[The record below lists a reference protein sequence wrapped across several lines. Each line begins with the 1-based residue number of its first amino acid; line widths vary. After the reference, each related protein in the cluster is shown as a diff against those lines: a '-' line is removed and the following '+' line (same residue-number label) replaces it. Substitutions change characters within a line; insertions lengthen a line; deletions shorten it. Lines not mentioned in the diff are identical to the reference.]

1 MSQPIYQQNAISANI
16 GAFTA
21 QVFAWM
27 SFGVVTTG
35 IISFIIVLLAN
46 QSPALYSL
54 FALLTLPAV
63 IIQLILVVVLS
74 FFRTKLSGELAAVL
88 FVIYSAFTGIT
99 VGVISASYNVSSV
112 FMAFGISSFMFLV
125 LAAYG
130 SITKRDL
137 SRIGSIAIFGLV
149 GVILLSVVN
158 LLLFLFNS
166 PLFRGLDL
174 IINYL
179 ILIIFSVL
187 IASDANQLR
196 SLAHE
201 AEVSGKG
208 TTRYAITG
216 ALNLYLDFINLF
228 LSILRLTG
236 SRD

>member
-1 MSQPIYQQNAISANI
+1 MSQPIYQQNTVATNI
-16 GAFTA
+16 GGFTS
-21 QVFAWM
+21 QVFGWM
-27 SFGVVTTG
+27 SFGVIITG
-35 IISFIIVLLAN
+35 IVAFFIVLLAN
-46 QSPALYSL
+46 QSLALYAL
-54 FALLTLPAV
+54 FGILTIPAV
-63 IIQLILVVVLS
+63 IIQLILVLVLS
-74 FFRTKLSGELAAVL
+74 FFRTKLNGAVAATLFIVYSG
-88 FVIYSAFTGIT
+88 FTGIT
-99 VGVISASYNVSSV
+99 VGVVSASYNVSSV
-112 FMAFGISSFMFLV
+112 FMAFGIASFMFLV

-137 SRIGSIAIFGLV
+137 SRIGSIAMFALF

-158 LLLFLFNS
+158 IFLFLFNS
-166 PLFRGLDL
+166 PLFRGLDI

-187 IASDANQLR
+187 IATDANQLR
-196 SLAHE
+196 SFAHE

-216 ALNLYLDFINLF
+216 ALILYLDFINLF